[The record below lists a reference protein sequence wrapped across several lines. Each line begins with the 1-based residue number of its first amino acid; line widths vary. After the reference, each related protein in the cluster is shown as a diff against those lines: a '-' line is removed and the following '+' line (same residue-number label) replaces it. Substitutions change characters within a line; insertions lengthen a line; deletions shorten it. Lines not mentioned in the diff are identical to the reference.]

1 MVGFRERREGLG
13 LSQANLARDV
23 GISRTALSLI
33 ENGRLRPSARTV
45 QALERGLDPFAH
57 PVLLVHG
64 EGALKAA
71 DLVREVGGMT
81 GLSYAI
87 TLDVAAWVLTRYQTP
102 AAAWAY
108 VRPLDAWV
116 SALRRRAVRRAR
128 PRERADLILLRGP
141 EEVFRHARAVEGLAL
156 VDSRRLLEDCAR
168 LGGRRGLDAA
178 RLFVAFPEART
189 PGLRLDADALLKV
202 FGEVIAST

>member
-1 MVGFRERREGLG
+1 MVGFQERRKGLG
-13 LSQANLARDV
+13 LSQATLARDA

-45 QALERGLDPFAH
+45 QAIERGLDPFAH
-57 PVLLVHG
+57 PALLVHG
-64 EGALKAA
+64 KGALEAA
-71 DLVREVGGMT
+71 ALVREVGGTT

-108 VRPLDAWV
+108 VQPLDAWV
-116 SALRRRAVRRAR
+116 SVLKRRGVRRAR

-141 EEVFRHARAVEGLAL
+141 EGVLRGAHVVEGLVL

-168 LGGRRGLDAA
+168 LGGRRALDAA
-178 RLFVAFPEART
+178 RLFLTFPEART
-189 PGLRLDADALLKV
+189 PGLRLDADSLLKV
-202 FGEVIAST
+202 FEESIASP

>member
-1 MVGFRERREGLG
+1 
-13 LSQANLARDV
+13 
-23 GISRTALSLI
+23 
-33 ENGRLRPSARTV
+33 
-45 QALERGLDPFAH
+45 
-57 PVLLVHG
+57 VLLVHG
-64 EGALKAA
+64 KGSLEAAALLQK
-71 DLVREVGGMT
+71 VGGMP

-108 VRPLDAWV
+108 VRPMDEWV
-116 SALRRRAVRRAR
+116 SALRRRGVHRAR

-141 EEVFRHARAVEGLAL
+141 EGVLRGAHVVEGLVL

-178 RLFVAFPEART
+178 RLFVAFPEARA
-189 PGLRLDADALLKV
+189 PGLRLDPDALLKV

>member
-1 MVGFRERREGLG
+1 MVGFRERRKGLG
-13 LSQANLARDV
+13 LSQAALARDV

-45 QALERGLDPFAH
+45 QAIERGLDPFAH

-64 EGALKAA
+64 KGSLEAA
-71 DLVREVGGMT
+71 ALVREVGGMP

-108 VRPLDAWV
+108 VRPMDEWV
-116 SALRRRAVRRAR
+116 SALRRRGVHRAR

-141 EEVFRHARAVEGLAL
+141 EGVLRGARVVEGLVL

-178 RLFVAFPEART
+178 RLFVAFPEARA
-189 PGLRLDADALLKV
+189 PGLRLDPDALLKV